1 MGDAELTGLLWEG
14 PRSHE
19 KLLYSIAHAPLSRE
33 LVEVVVVGIAGWMER
48 LIPTAAQNTSDLP
61 EIGSRPPAALCSFYT
76 HAVPLLMIIHV
87 RIIGF
92 QLKKLKLRG
101 AE

>member
-19 KLLYSIAHAPLSRE
+19 KLLHSIAHAPLSRE
-33 LVEVVVVGIAGWMER
+33 LVEVVVVGIAGWMEG

-61 EIGSRPPAALCSFYT
+61 EVGSRPPAALCSFYT
-76 HAVPLLMIIHV
+76 
-87 RIIGF
+87 
-92 QLKKLKLRG
+92 RG
-101 AE
+101 ATAHDNTRTHRRFPAEETEAQRG